1 MTCRVMYW
9 QTPSIGLL
17 CFTLSSKT
25 KGIDSFVMDSLF
37 KDVYTANNLGRQ
49 GSCLTLKKRTDLCT
63 VQNKKDAG
71 RQNGQFARIPYK

>member
-1 MTCRVMYW
+1 MYW

-37 KDVYTANNLGRQ
+37 KDVYIANNLGRQ
-49 GSCLTLKKRTDLCT
+49 GSCFTLK
-63 VQNKKDAG
+63 
-71 RQNGQFARIPYK
+71 